1 MLLKTTRLAKVTG
14 SSVGVTIGCLL
25 GMVPL
30 LFLETRG
37 KEDGSAPAKA
47 GNANIEQTS

>member
-1 MLLKTTRLAKVTG
+1 MMLKRTRLAKVVG

-30 LFLETRG
+30 LFLHTRD
-37 KEDGSAPAKA
+37 KDDSRDPVKV
-47 GNANIEQTS
+47 TP

>member
-1 MLLKTTRLAKVTG
+1 MQMLLKRTRLAKVAG

-30 LFLETRG
+30 LFLHTRD
-37 KEDGSAPAKA
+37 KDDNPAPSKTVDSS
-47 GNANIEQTS
+47 NV